1 MEKLESVVIRFSGDS
16 GDGMQLTGTQFSNT
30 SALMGNDLS
39 TFPDFPAEIRAPAGS
54 LAGVSA
60 FQIKFSSKDIHTP
73 GDSPNVLVAMNPA
86 ALKMHQSDVA
96 PGGIIIC
103 NENAFNPKNL
113 KLAGYETNPLEDK
126 TLEDYY
132 TVYSIEM
139 GKMVS
144 LACEDLNLPSK
155 TVERTKNFFALGLLF
170 WIYDR
175 PTQPTIDWLGVKFA
189 KKPELIEANVRAM
202 NAGYNFGETTEIFTT
217 RYTVNK
223 AKLPK

>member
-1 MEKLESVVIRFSGDS
+1 MSKKTQELQEAVIRFAGDS
-16 GDGMQLTGTQFSNT
+16 GDGMQLTGGRFTETTGVF
-30 SALMGNDLS
+30 GNDLS

-86 ALKMHQSDVA
+86 ALKMHQSDVS

-103 NENAFNPKNL
+103 NENAFSPKNL

-132 TVYSIEM
+132 TC
-139 GKMVS
+139 
-144 LACEDLNLPSK
+144 L
-155 TVERTKNFFALGLLF
+155 
-170 WIYDR
+170 
-175 PTQPTIDWLGVKFA
+175 
-189 KKPELIEANVRAM
+189 
-202 NAGYNFGETTEIFTT
+202 
-217 RYTVNK
+217 
-223 AKLPK
+223 